1 MNILPNLFKFF
12 IYTILYSLVSTN
24 SMAISSDWSVSE
36 TSKLRLIS
44 PYSQNDGKNLLIGL
58 EYEMEPG
65 WKTYWKSPGD
75 GGFAQSVFWQNSTNI
90 KNVNILWP
98 TPIEFEIL
106 GLTSLGYQNN
116 IIFPLEIE
124 LEDEL
129 QNTFLNLH
137 VNFLICKDVCVP
149 GDATVFLEIPFGE
162 KKITDNYFDLE
173 RALSLLPEE
182 DLNSSYINEISFKT
196 FSDNQ
201 NSIIQLQ
208 FESDKVFYNPKI
220 FLHSPFGLPVVKN
233 SINYFSNNKKIT
245 TDFHF
250 DRKLISENKFPLE
263 VIIKDKNHNFLQ
275 VLNVQMENQPLNLEI
290 NRTYI
295 YYILISLIAGLIL
308 NVMPCV
314 FPVLSIK
321 LMSVFSSDKYNTRVS
336 FITTAFGIITS
347 FVLLGLIFLFLQYFN
362 MSIAWG
368 MQFQNPYFLIFI
380 TLVIFL
386 FMMNMFGQFEIILPA
401 KLNNISILGNSNNKY
416 LKDFFNGFFATL
428 MATPCSAPFVG
439 TAITAAFTQS
449 YAIGMSIFL
458 FMGVGMSLPYLLIA
472 SFPKLMNFLPKP
484 GKWMVYVKYILGFL
498 LLATVLWLVNIL
510 ANFFNSYY
518 LILLIIFFVVL
529 SYRQKIPF
537 QRNIVTILVLFTM
550 FSSSSLKL
558 FQQNVI
564 IDNEEDWLNFF
575 DVEVDQLIENDQLV
589 FLDITADWCAT
600 CQFNKLNVLNSASVI
615 QLFKDN
621 KVSLVR
627 ADWTRP
633 NSKINIF
640 LEKYDRFG
648 IPFNAFYSNNFP
660 EGLLLSELLSEKEIV
675 KVINKINNE

>member
-1 MNILPNLFKFF
+1 
-12 IYTILYSLVSTN
+12 
-24 SMAISSDWSVSE
+24 MAISSDWSVSE

-75 GGFAQSVFWQNSTNI
+75 GGFAQSISWQNSTNI

-98 TPIEFEIL
+98 TPVEFEIL
-106 GLTSLGYQNN
+106 GLTSLGYQND

-137 VNFLICKDVCVP
+137 VTFLICKDVCIP

-162 KKITDNYFDLE
+162 KKLTDNYFNLE
-173 RALSLLPEE
+173 KALSLLPEE
-182 DLNSSYINEISFKT
+182 DLNSSYINEISLKT

-201 NSIIQLQ
+201 NSVIQLQ
-208 FESDKVFYNPKI
+208 FESDKSFYNPKI

-233 SINYFSNNKKIT
+233 SINYSSNNKKIT
-245 TDFHF
+245 TDFRF

-263 VIIKDKNHNFLQ
+263 VILKDKNHNFVQ
-275 VLNVQMENQPLNLEI
+275 VLDVQMEDQSLNLEI

-295 YYILISLIAGLIL
+295 YYVLISLIAGLIL

-347 FVLLGLIFLFLQYFN
+347 FVILGLIFLFLQYFN

-386 FMMNMFGQFEIILPA
+386 FMMNMFGQFEIILPS
-401 KLNNISILGNSNNKY
+401 KLNNLSILGNSNNKY

-558 FQQNVI
+558 FQQNII